1 MAACI
6 PHPGPRTEFTLMDIP
21 LLTER
26 LFQLFTKKDFIE
38 MRGIAHEVPFYIQ
51 TYDVSKE
58 DEIRV
63 MVSNLGMRLR
73 SAGVAVSTIDL
84 FELVLSDLRNNG
96 SLEELITNES
106 DFSKNDLFETLQNI
120 SDPKT
125 RLVPRIVEEISKDA
139 AKLTLITGS
148 GRVYPFLRTHSILES
163 LQPAMVRHPV
173 IILFPGEY
181 TQDEQGGSHL
191 RLFGSVPSPKI
202 NNPFY
207 RAVNLDHIK
216 L

>member
-1 MAACI
+1 
-6 PHPGPRTEFTLMDIP
+6 MDIP
-21 LLTER
+21 QLTER

-38 MRGIAHEVPFYIQ
+38 MRGVAHEVPFYIQ
-51 TYDVSKE
+51 TYDVTKE
-58 DEIRV
+58 DEIRI
-63 MVSNLGMRLR
+63 MVSNLDMRLR
-73 SAGVAVSTIDL
+73 SAGVAVSTVDL
-84 FELVLSDLRNNG
+84 FELVLSDLKKND
-96 SLEELITNES
+96 LLDELIANES
-106 DFSKNDLFETLQNI
+106 DYSKKDLFETLQNI

-125 RLVPRIVEEISKDA
+125 RLVPRIVEELSREA
-139 AKLTLITGS
+139 AKLTLVTGS

-163 LQPAMVRHPV
+163 LQPAMIKHPV

-207 RAVNLDHIK
+207 RAVNLDHVK

>member
-1 MAACI
+1 
-6 PHPGPRTEFTLMDIP
+6 MDIP
-21 LLTER
+21 QLTER

-38 MRGIAHEVPFYIQ
+38 MRGVAHEVPFYIQ
-51 TYDVSKE
+51 TYDVTKE
-58 DEIRV
+58 DEIRI
-63 MVSNLGMRLR
+63 MVSNLDMRLR
-73 SAGVAVSTIDL
+73 SAGVAVSTVDL
-84 FELVLSDLRNNG
+84 FELVLSDLKKND
-96 SLEELITNES
+96 LLDELIANES
-106 DFSKNDLFETLQNI
+106 DYSKKDLFETLQNI

-125 RLVPRIVEEISKDA
+125 RLVPRIIEELSRDA
-139 AKLTLITGS
+139 AKLTVVTGS

-163 LQPAMVRHPV
+163 LQPAMIKHPV

-207 RAVNLDHIK
+207 RAVNLDHVK